1 MKGNKDDLSK
11 TITKDAQIPSLI
23 TQQVLNNLTMAE
35 LVKDQELYVKLLQ
48 VKKKSEKKL
57 NMQ

>member
-23 TQQVLNNLTMAE
+23 TQQVLDNLTMAE